1 MLAPR
6 IDRRAFVVGVG
17 ATTITCA
24 AFAQGT
30 SPMPHIV
37 LLGDSV
43 FDNTAYVPGG
53 PEVVQQLRAILPPG
67 WRATLSA
74 RDGASIADLPDQLQ
88 KLPAGSSHL
97 VVSIGGN
104 DALGEAALLDAGVTS
119 MAEAL
124 ELMTR
129 VRERFQSAY
138 TRMLDR
144 LLETHLSIAVS
155 TIYEPRFPEPAR
167 RRVAATALAA
177 LNDIVTRQAFARHID
192 LIDLRIICDQD
203 ADFANTIE
211 PSVHGG
217 AKIVR
222 AILDFAVL
230 PGVAT
235 SRAFARA
242 TR

>member
-1 MLAPR
+1 LLAPR

-43 FDNTAYVPGG
+43 FDNAAYVPGG

-124 ELMTR
+124 ERTC
-129 VRERFQSAY
+129 
-138 TRMLDR
+138 R
-144 LLETHLSIAVS
+144 LRSQRS
-155 TIYEPRFPEPAR
+155 M
-167 RRVAATALAA
+167 
-177 LNDIVTRQAFARHID
+177 
-192 LIDLRIICDQD
+192 
-203 ADFANTIE
+203 
-211 PSVHGG
+211 
-217 AKIVR
+217 
-222 AILDFAVL
+222 
-230 PGVAT
+230 
-235 SRAFARA
+235 SRASRSQPDGEWPLQLSLRSMTSLHAKRLPD
-242 TR
+242 TLT

>member
-6 IDRRAFVVGVG
+6 IDRRVFVVGAG
-17 ATTITCA
+17 ATTFTCA
-24 AFAQGT
+24 AFAQET

-43 FDNTAYVPGG
+43 FDNAAYVAGG
-53 PEVVQQLRAILPPG
+53 PDVVQQLRAILPPG
-67 WRATLSA
+67 WRATLNA
-74 RDGASIADLPDQLQ
+74 LDGASIADLADQLQ
-88 KLPAGSSHL
+88 KLPAESSHL

-104 DALGEAALLDAGVTS
+104 DALGEAALLDAGVAS

-129 VRERFQSAY
+129 VRERFQSQY
-138 TRMLDR
+138 IRMLNR

-155 TIYEPRFPEPAR
+155 TIYEPRFPEPALR
-167 RRVAATALAA
+167 RLAATALTA
-177 LNDIVTRQAFARHID
+177 LNDIVTRQAFARQID
-192 LIDLRIICDQD
+192 LIDLRVICDED
-203 ADFANTIE
+203 ADFANAIE

-217 AKIVR
+217 AKIAR

-230 PGVAT
+230 PGIAT